1 MTEKTTAAVETT
13 EATAE
18 QEATKPNETVVTL
31 DYPLK
36 RGSKEV
42 TEITVRK
49 PRSGALRGVS
59 LTDVLQMEVTALNK
73 VLPRITEPALSE
85 ADLRDIDPADL
96 FQLGGAVTGF
106 LLPRKYREEASE

>member
-1 MTEKTTAAVETT
+1 MTEKTTTADITDTA
-13 EATAE
+13 AE
-18 QEATKPNETVVTL
+18 QEAAKNPNETIITL

-36 RGSKEV
+36 RGSNSV
-42 TEITVRK
+42 SEITVRK

-85 ADLRDIDPADL
+85 TELRDIDPADL

>member
-1 MTEKTTAAVETT
+1 MTEKTTTAADTD
-13 EATAE
+13 
-18 QEATKPNETVVTL
+18 QEAAKNPNETVVAL

-36 RGSKEV
+36 RGSKQV
-42 TEITVRK
+42 HEIVVRK
-49 PRSGALRGVS
+49 PRAGALRGVS

-73 VLPRITEPALSE
+73 VLPRITDPALSE
-85 ADLRDIDPADL
+85 TELRDIDPADL